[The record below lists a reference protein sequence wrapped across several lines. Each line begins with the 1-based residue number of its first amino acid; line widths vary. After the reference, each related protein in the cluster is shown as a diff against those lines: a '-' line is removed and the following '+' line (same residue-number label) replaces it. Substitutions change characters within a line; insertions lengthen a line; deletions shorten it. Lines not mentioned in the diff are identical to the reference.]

1 MTRNGRERESMS
13 SWQIEAAKDP
23 KTPPEILSSLFS
35 YQECHELLIKN
46 PSSPAGLLAAL
57 GVKEAFTSD
66 PMNNRIA
73 VADVLSKAET
83 PQIIE
88 RILNWTEGYLNILQA
103 GENPSFVD
111 HSRLKNYFY
120 PSAAMN
126 PNTPVKYLKEFA
138 RTGDSTTIFYLG
150 PNPSLPKT
158 ILEEF
163 AEKLSKAETHDKR
176 HDYSRVPENINLSSE
191 YLIQFSKHPAH
202 YIRAAVARNPSTPKE
217 AQVELADDSDSYVLF
232 QLQYNNSLCEEALLR
247 MCNRTKADIR
257 NLTQWVDDYFNNL
270 RKKALSGGYS
280 EEIKRLVQSPDWPK

>member
-1 MTRNGRERESMS
+1 MS
-13 SWQIEAAKDP
+13 SWQFEAAQDP
-23 KTPPEILSSLFS
+23 NTSPEILSSLFDNPK
-35 YQECHELLIKN
+35 CHDFLIKN
-46 PSSPAGLLAAL
+46 PSSPKGLLAAL

-66 PMNNRIA
+66 PMNNRMA
-73 VADVLSKAET
+73 VAEVLSKAKT

-88 RILNWTEGYLNILQA
+88 RILNWTEGYLNVLQA
-103 GENPSFVD
+103 GEDPSFVD

-120 PSAAMN
+120 PSAAEN

-150 PNPSLPKT
+150 PNPSLPKS
-158 ILEEF
+158 ILDEL
-163 AEKLSKAETHDKR
+163 AEKLSKAETHDER
-176 HDYSRVPENINLSSE
+176 HEFSRVPENINLSSE

-217 AQVELADDSDSYVLF
+217 AQVELAGDSDSYVLS

-247 MCNRTKADIR
+247 MCHRTKGEIR

-270 RKKALSGGYS
+270 RKRALSGSYS
-280 EEIKRLVQSPDWPK
+280 EELKKLVTSHDWPK